1 MNNKKVIII
10 GAGPAGLTAAY
21 ELLKNHKNISVEIYE
36 ETNVIGGI
44 SQTVNS
50 NGNRM
55 DIGGHRFFSKSDKV
69 MNFWISIMPEESS
82 QISPENTDR
91 IMLIRNRLSRIIF
104 LKKLFNYPVTLSKDL
119 IFNLGFLRCAKIGF
133 SYISASMFPYKDVDS
148 LEKFY
153 INRFGKELYNLFFR
167 DYTEKVWG
175 VKPSDL
181 SPDWGAQRVKGLSV
195 WKTIINAIKPKKRN
209 NDIKQKG
216 VETSLIEKFLY
227 PKYGPGQLWE
237 TVAEEIKSMGGKI
250 YFNKK
255 IDKIKIENDKII
267 SITSNDN
274 ETIDNIDYL
283 ISTMPVKDLIH
294 SISLVNEIPQEV
306 VETASKLQY
315 RDFVTVG
322 LLLKDIALH
331 NKDGIVKD
339 NWIYIQEPYV
349 KVARLQL
356 FNNWSPY
363 MVSDK
368 NLYYVGME
376 YMCFENDELWSKSD
390 NDFIKFAVE
399 EMKSLKLIK
408 DEDIVS
414 SNIVRIKKAYPSYTG
429 VYNKFY
435 KIREYTEKIDN
446 LFLVGRNG
454 MHRYN
459 NMDHSM
465 LSAMEA
471 VNCIINNNLDKSSI
485 WNVNTEEEYHEIKT
499 DQTRPDQT
507 RPDQTRPDQTRPDQ
521 N

>member
-1 MNNKKVIII
+1 MNNKKVVII

-21 ELLKNHKNISVEIYE
+21 ELLKHDKNLDVNIYE

-44 SQTVNS
+44 SQTVNN

-69 MNFWISIMPEESS
+69 MDFWVNIMPEESEK
-82 QISPENTDR
+82 IDPDKTDR
-91 IMLIRNRLSRIIF
+91 VMLVRNRLSRIFF
-104 LKKLFNYPVTLSKDL
+104 LKKLFNYPITLSKDL
-119 IFNLGFLRCAKIGF
+119 IFNLGFFRCINIGF
-133 SYISASMFPYKDVDS
+133 SYIYSSIFPYKKVDS

-153 INRFGKELYNLFFR
+153 INRFGRKLYNLFFK

-175 VKPSDL
+175 VKPSEL

-195 WKTIINAIKPKKRN
+195 WKTVINALKTKNKST
-209 NDIKQKG
+209 DIKQKDL
-216 VETSLIEKFLY
+216 ETSLIEKFLY

-237 TVAEEIKSMGGKI
+237 TVAKEIESMGGKI
-250 YFNKK
+250 HFNKK
-255 IDKIKIENDKII
+255 IEKIKIENNKAVFIG
-267 SITSNDN
+267 TKYN
-274 ETIDNIDYL
+274 EVIDNIDYL
-283 ISTMPVKDLIH
+283 ISTMPVKDLIY
-294 SISLVNEIPQEV
+294 SISLMNEVPDEV
-306 VETASKLQY
+306 KITASKLQY
-315 RDFVTVG
+315 RDFITVG
-322 LLLKDIALH
+322 LLLKDISLH
-331 NKDGIVKD
+331 NKNGIVKD

-368 NLYYVGME
+368 NLHYLGME
-376 YMCFENDELWSKSD
+376 YMCFEDDELWSMSD

-408 DEDIVS
+408 DEYIVS
-414 SNIVRIKKAYPSYTG
+414 SNIVKIKKAYPSYTG
-429 VYNKFY
+429 SYNEFY
-435 KIREYTEKIDN
+435 KIKDYADKIDN
-446 LFLVGRNG
+446 LFLIGRNG

-471 VNCIINNNLDKSSI
+471 VNCIINNSSDKSSI
-485 WNVNTEEEYHEIKT
+485 WNINIEKEYHEEKK
-499 DQTRPDQT
+499 
-507 RPDQTRPDQTRPDQ
+507 
-521 N
+521 

>member
-1 MNNKKVIII
+1 MNNKMVIII

-21 ELLKNHKNISVEIYE
+21 ELLKNNKSMNVEIYE

-44 SQTVNS
+44 SQTVNN

-69 MNFWISIMPEESS
+69 MNFWLNIMPEESS
-82 QISPENTDR
+82 SISPENTDR
-91 IMLIRNRLSRIIF
+91 VMLIRNRISRIFF

-133 SYISASMFPYKDVDS
+133 SYIKSSIFPYKDVDS

-153 INRFGKELYNLFFR
+153 INRFGRELYNLFFR

-175 VKPSDL
+175 VKPSEL

-195 WKTIINAIKPKKRN
+195 WKTIINALKPKNKTD
-209 NDIKQKG
+209 DIKQKR

-237 TVAEEIKSMGGKI
+237 TVAKEIENMGGKI

-255 IDKIKIENDKII
+255 IEKIKIENNKVI
-267 SITSNDN
+267 SITAQDN

-294 SISLVNEIPQEV
+294 SISLMSSIPEDIAM
-306 VETASKLQY
+306 TASKLQY
-315 RDFVTVG
+315 RDFITVG
-322 LLLKDIALH
+322 LLLKNIALH

-368 NLYYVGME
+368 KLHYVGME
-376 YMCFENDELWSKSD
+376 YMCFENDELWSMSD
-390 NDFIKFAVE
+390 DEFIKFAIG

-414 SNIVRIKKAYPSYTG
+414 SNIVKIKKAYPSYTG
-429 VYNKFY
+429 VYNEFY
-435 KIREYTEKIDN
+435 KIKEYTEKIYN
-446 LFLVGRNG
+446 LFLIGRNG

-471 VNCIINNNLDKSSI
+471 VNCIINNNKDKSSI
-485 WNVNTEEEYHEIKT
+485 WNINTEEEYHEVKT
-499 DQTRPDQT
+499 NQK
-507 RPDQTRPDQTRPDQ
+507 
-521 N
+521 